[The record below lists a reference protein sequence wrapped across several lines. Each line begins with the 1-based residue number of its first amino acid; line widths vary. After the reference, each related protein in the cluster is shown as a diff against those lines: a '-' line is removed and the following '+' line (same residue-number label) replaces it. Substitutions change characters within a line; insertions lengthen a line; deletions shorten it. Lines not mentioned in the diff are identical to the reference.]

1 MNEENFNHIQVTL
14 CHPSLKSPLNFW
26 KAPSNPNFHQ
36 KPPQIQIFTKSPLKS
51 YCILPYFLVNTFN
64 KELNEYLIYSK
75 QFYLQNNQLA
85 PFTRI
90 MNISSAGLSLVCFGW
105 RGQRPPPIIWGP
117 PPYGGG
123 DFSLNTY
130 CLFLKKKLLFP
141 KEKIAFSL
149 RTYCFVKKI
158 TKFDGNV

>member
-1 MNEENFNHIQVTL
+1 MRQWEFNFCFT
-14 CHPSLKSPLNFW
+14 CALKKGRPFKLFYTVHCVILVW

-123 DFSLNTY
+123 D
-130 CLFLKKKLLFP
+130 
-141 KEKIAFSL
+141 
-149 RTYCFVKKI
+149 RR
-158 TKFDGNV
+158 D